1 MSISSQKSILPAHP
15 SYAIQ
20 DARGDGLP
28 GERVKRAMVSLP
40 SARDASDDVL
50 RALDPEL
57 NGSALLPFAVH
68 RNAGV
73 RAAVAA
79 RTDCPAGALISLG
92 HDHDTVVLEALL
104 RNVRTPSSVV
114 RALADH
120 RNQKISDLAVQ
131 RLRNGYR

>member
-1 MSISSQKSILPAHP
+1 MTLPP
-15 SYAIQ
+15 
-20 DARGDGLP
+20 
-28 GERVKRAMVSLP
+28 
-40 SARDASDDVL
+40 ARDVSEDVT
-50 RALDPEL
+50 RALDPDVT
-57 NGSALLPFAVH
+57 GQSLLPFAVH
-68 RNAGV
+68 RNARV

-92 HDHDTVVLEALL
+92 HDHDVTVLEALL

-120 RNQKISDLAVQ
+120 RNQRISDLAVQ

>member
-1 MSISSQKSILPAHP
+1 MV
-15 SYAIQ
+15 
-20 DARGDGLP
+20 GLP
-28 GERVKRAMVSLP
+28 P
-40 SARDASDDVL
+40 ARDASDDVL

-57 NGSALLPFAVH
+57 TGSALLRFAVH
-68 RNAGV
+68 RDARV

-92 HDHDTVVLEALL
+92 HDHDTDVLEALL

-120 RNQKISDLAVQ
+120 RNQSISDLAVQ